1 MPSWIGEGLIF
12 ETLQAT
18 SLRFS
23 FYRSAVVLP
32 EQPSSGV
39 NAGLVKQCRYAPR
52 GGKSSSP

>member
-1 MPSWIGEGLIF
+1 MPSGMGEGLVF

-39 NAGLVKQCRYAPR
+39 NAGLAQRCRYAPR